1 MNTAGTGA
9 LSSIGYLMMLA
20 AAIASAA
27 LVLGQLGPRL
37 RAPRP
42 GALAL
47 FALVAVPSLIELGW
61 HGIYSALSRQP
72 SLIRAHHQ
80 YWRLLTSALVQD
92 GGVAGT
98 IFNLVVLF
106 LIATLAVCVWGAG
119 RTIGLFAV
127 GAIGFNLMATYAFA
141 SSGGGNS
148 GATFF
153 LATSLVG
160 LAVVRLRSAR
170 ALAAA
175 AVVVVV
181 GIALIATN
189 DAHGVPILCGLV
201 IGVALAMVSP
211 PREPAR
217 TGAGAARAQWRSSYG
232 RASQT
237 KYSKVSV
244 RY

>member
-160 LAVVRLRSAR
+160 LAVARLRSAR

-217 TGAGAARAQWRSSYG
+217 TGAGAARAQWRPSYG